1 MNLQRVTERGGEYM
15 VLAKLSEFSN
25 QYLCVELSFST
36 QKINTGE
43 NIYALT
49 YKNIE
54 QFKSNRPFFL
64 IDETN
69 LSKNIK
75 NNGTLDPFAVKL
87 LNGDLVSYN
96 GTKFIVLGIVVNTYA
111 QWNLPTP
118 LLFNPNNIAND
129 YRALFN
135 SRLSD
140 IEINNKIN
148 DNFQSGKYDTD
159 MIIPLVDANDFKES
173 IEVLEPRP
181 SNDLVMLQIDKYTD
195 EKNAKFT
202 QVKDVFIDTVMRNR
216 STEIDKLRSL
226 NPDLYNSMREMLTSV
241 NDVIN
246 DKISGTSRK
255 ATKKVTKKPTKKEKE
270 VVVQEVV
277 PEQVTEDVDLSFLD
291 DIDSVLDVSF
301 LDEIDNII

>member
-43 NIYALT
+43 NTYALT
-49 YKNIE
+49 YKTIE

-96 GTKFIVLGIVVNTYA
+96 GTKYIVLGIVVNTYA

-118 LLFNPNNIAND
+118 LLFNPNNIVND
-129 YRALFN
+129 YKALFN

-148 DNFQSGKYDTD
+148 DNFQAGKYDAD
-159 MIIPLVDANDFKES
+159 MIIPLVDANNFKES

-181 SNDLVMLQIDKYTD
+181 SNDLIMLQIDKYTD

-202 QVKDVFIDTVMRNR
+202 QVKDVFIDTIMRNR
-216 STEIDKLRSL
+216 SAEIDKLRSS
-226 NPDLYNSMREMLTSV
+226 NPELYNTMKEMITSV
-241 NDVIN
+241 NNVIN
-246 DKISGTSRK
+246 DKISGASRK
-255 ATKKVTKKPTKKEKE
+255 ATKKEKE